1 MRKITLTFLL
11 VLSAFIAN
19 AQLNANYTYN
29 PAAGCSTPHTVFFT
43 DQSTSPDTWLWNFG
57 DGSTSRAQ
65 NPIHTYISAGIY
77 TVSLTITD
85 TVVGGS
91 STKSIPMAVTVEVPT
106 ADFNGSSLFG
116 CGPLTINF
124 TNASTTAV
132 SYLWNFGDG
141 NTSTLENPTHTYQ
154 NRGSYS
160 VSLTITTANGCTN
173 TRTSNSPPLYF

>member
-77 TVSLTITD
+77 TVSLTI
-85 TVVGGS
+85 
-91 STKSIPMAVTVEVPT
+91 MAVHCLVV
-106 ADFNGSSLFG
+106 
-116 CGPLTINF
+116 
-124 TNASTTAV
+124 V
-132 SYLWNFGDG
+132 
-141 NTSTLENPTHTYQ
+141 H
-154 NRGSYS
+154 
-160 VSLTITTANGCTN
+160 
-173 TRTSNSPPLYF
+173 